1 MSILNKHIGGGK
13 PLLNKFSILVL
24 FVFAIVVSILVGYKF
39 IVHELNQKNQFILL
53 NDRVN
58 SLSAK
63 IQLIENRNKKVEWSD
78 NEFNYLAIGNSITL
92 HDKNSY
98 WWSLR
103 GMAASIDENDYVHI
117 VANHLN
123 ANFHA
128 YNFSTWEVAS
138 KDRGEFLQLL
148 DNYLDPRI
156 DLITIQL
163 GENANDLLTWKE
175 DWIDLINYIKA
186 KNKKAKIV
194 VIGDV
199 WSFKNRDELKMAAA
213 KECSVTFIDLSD
225 IKDNKTYQA
234 GLNSTVMD
242 DQGNSHKITHD
253 GVAAHPGDLGMKEMA
268 MRIINSLK

>member
-1 MSILNKHIGGGK
+1 
-13 PLLNKFSILVL
+13 
-24 FVFAIVVSILVGYKF
+24 
-39 IVHELNQKNQFILL
+39 
-53 NDRVN
+53 
-58 SLSAK
+58 
-63 IQLIENRNKKVEWSD
+63 
-78 NEFNYLAIGNSITL
+78 
-92 HDKNSY
+92 
-98 WWSLR
+98 
-103 GMAASIDENDYVHI
+103 MAASIDENDYVHI
-117 VANHLN
+117 VASHLN

-128 YNFSTWEVAS
+128 YNFSAWEVTS

-163 GENANDLLTWKE
+163 GENASDLLTWKE

-186 KNKKAKIV
+186 KSNKAKIV

-199 WSFKNRDELKMAAA
+199 WLFKNRDELKMAAA

-268 MRIINSLK
+268 MRIINSLR